1 MRALMLGEIQRQC
14 NFALIGFEEIKKSLE
29 DQGPWDNRKSDRF
42 WYSIQS
48 FLVPVANIS
57 KILWPAWPRGS
68 KKLSAETKSQRK
80 KIRKLLGLSDSSPL
94 RIREFRNY
102 FEHYDS
108 ELEKW
113 FMNLKDR
120 MIIDSNIIDF
130 DPSET
135 QSDKIFPVRNFNP
148 GEFKLY
154 FKNEE

>member
-1 MRALMLGEIQRQC
+1 M
-14 NFALIGFEEIKKSLE
+14 
-29 DQGPWDNRKSDRF
+29 
-42 WYSIQS
+42 
-48 FLVPVANIS
+48 
-57 KILWPAWPRGS
+57 
-68 KKLSAETKSQRK
+68 
-80 KIRKLLGLSDSSPL
+80 GLSDSSPL